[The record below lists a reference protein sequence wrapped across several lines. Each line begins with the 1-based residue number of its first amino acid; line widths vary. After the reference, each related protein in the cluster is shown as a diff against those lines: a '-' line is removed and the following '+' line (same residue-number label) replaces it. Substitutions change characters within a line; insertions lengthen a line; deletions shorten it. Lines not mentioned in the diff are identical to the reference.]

1 MTHVVPVPAMRS
13 PNSLPLGGLGTPIPG
28 VPERTGKALLGWVE
42 EPMVRPLFHASSV
55 TSPRSM
61 DEFIEAARTARS
73 ARPRTPGAL
82 PAAQA
87 VEPLPASLE
96 PQVNALRATEQFRTN
111 YQPFGAVFAKVPLAE
126 LVTPQWWVDTEYVE
140 TLAGS
145 APQEDDL
152 DGLFSFSFAVGRLDM
167 PMLLGSNGAAFASPK
182 GDFGG
187 PSPLRIAHYSPEKV
201 TFEFDVAPRPNWVW
215 LAASQDMRRF
225 LILNGVHHLL
235 ALLKAGRQ
243 HAVCL
248 LRPAPSLSDQ
258 TLGFNNFQDPGI
270 FKPSELTSDRPP
282 FLRDYIDGQ
291 QAINVGI
298 HLRQSFLRMALQ
310 AEMGVIPRVG

>member
-13 PNSLPLGGLGTPIPG
+13 PNSLPHGELETSIPG
-28 VPERTGKALLGWVE
+28 VPERTGKALLGRVE
-42 EPMVRPLFHASSV
+42 ESMVRPLFHASSV

-73 ARPRTPGAL
+73 ARPQTPGAL
-82 PAAQA
+82 PPAQA

-96 PQVNALRATEQFRTN
+96 PQINALRTTEQFKAE
-111 YQPFGAVFAKVPLAE
+111 YQPFGALFAKVPLAE
-126 LVTPQWWVDTEYVE
+126 LVTPQWWVGTEYVD
-140 TLAGS
+140 TLAVS
-145 APQEDDL
+145 VPQEDDL
-152 DGLFSFSFAVGRLDM
+152 EGMFSFSFAVGRLDM
-167 PMLLGSNGAAFASPK
+167 PMLLGSNGVAFASPK

-215 LAASQDMRRF
+215 LAASKDMSRF

-235 ALLKAGRQ
+235 ALLKAGRR

-258 TLGFNNFQDPGI
+258 TLGFNNFQAPGI
-270 FKPSELTSDRPP
+270 FKPSEPTSERPP
-282 FLRDYIDGQ
+282 LLRDYLDDR

-298 HLRQSFLRMALQ
+298 HLRQSFLRMAIQ